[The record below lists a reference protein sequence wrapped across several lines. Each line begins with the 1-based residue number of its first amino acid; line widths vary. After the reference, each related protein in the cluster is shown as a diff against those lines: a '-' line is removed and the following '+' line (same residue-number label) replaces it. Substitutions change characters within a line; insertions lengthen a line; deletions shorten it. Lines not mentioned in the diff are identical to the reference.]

1 MYINKGI
8 SYLSNIYVFQG
19 SDNELQNLLKVY
31 LLISTIS
38 NLQTES
44 QLMANILN
52 SKTGAQ

>member
-8 SYLSNIYVFQG
+8 SYLSHIYVFQG
-19 SDNELQNLLKVY
+19 SDNEPQNLLKVY

-44 QLMANILN
+44 QLMANMLN

>member
-8 SYLSNIYVFQG
+8 SYLSHIYVFQG

-31 LLISTIS
+31 FLISTIS

-44 QLMANILN
+44 QLMANMLN